1 MTNKFSEAV
10 NGRGGKTG
18 AAGLLGLI
26 LAIGLIFSG
35 CPAEEP
41 EPELK
46 TFTVK
51 YEASSEIPIRK
62 ITITNESDAFQSFT
76 DLNVTSW
83 ERTITKRN
91 IGPYD
96 SFYVSIGASG
106 NANATGAIT
115 VRIYVNNNLIAS
127 RTASTL
133 NAANDSGSGQVVF
146 ATTNAMI
153 NYDGRDQL

>member
-1 MTNKFSEAV
+1 MANKFSESA
-10 NGRGGKTG
+10 NERGGKTG

-26 LAIGLIFSG
+26 LAAGLIFSG

-46 TFTVK
+46 TFTVR

-62 ITITNESDAFQSFT
+62 ISITNESDTFQSFT
-76 DLNVTSW
+76 DLNVTAW

-106 NANATGAIT
+106 YANVTGAIT
-115 VRIYVNNNLIAS
+115 VRIYVNNNLITS
-127 RTASTL
+127 RTASSL
-133 NAANDSGSGQVVF
+133 NAANDSGAGQVVH

-153 NYDGRDQL
+153 NYDGRNQS